1 MKYLGRTYIIG
12 ITIMFI
18 LYISIGFVS
27 ALLDNF
33 ILGLIIGGLVM
44 TTLMCCLQINRINE
58 YERLLIMRDKDN
70 DDYEDEPEV
79 VKCEVVE

>member
-1 MKYLGRTYIIG
+1 M
-12 ITIMFI
+12 
-18 LYISIGFVS
+18 SE
-27 ALLDNF
+27 LLFF

-70 DDYEDEPEV
+70 DEEHEEPEV

>member
-1 MKYLGRTYIIG
+1 M
-12 ITIMFI
+12 
-18 LYISIGFVS
+18 SE
-27 ALLDNF
+27 LLFF

-70 DDYEDEPEV
+70 DEYDDEPEV
-79 VKCEVVE
+79 VKC

>member
-1 MKYLGRTYIIG
+1 M
-12 ITIMFI
+12 
-18 LYISIGFVS
+18 SE
-27 ALLDNF
+27 LLFF

-70 DDYEDEPEV
+70 DDEYDEPEV
-79 VKCEVVE
+79 VKCEIVE

>member
-1 MKYLGRTYIIG
+1 M
-12 ITIMFI
+12 
-18 LYISIGFVS
+18 SE
-27 ALLDNF
+27 LLFF

-70 DDYEDEPEV
+70 DDNDDEPEV
-79 VKCEVVE
+79 VKCEIVE

>member
-1 MKYLGRTYIIG
+1 M
-12 ITIMFI
+12 
-18 LYISIGFVS
+18 SE
-27 ALLDNF
+27 LLFF

-70 DDYEDEPEV
+70 DENDDESEV
-79 VKCEVVE
+79 VKCEIVE